1 MHDFSTAV
9 QAYLLPLPGTTRLM
23 LRRKAELFLYG
34 QSADAIYYID
44 RGLIK
49 LDRPGAGDQCVT
61 LNLCGAGELLGDE
74 ALIPHQS
81 FVTQA
86 EALTPLTVYRIP
98 SSQVLESGSRNANLA
113 MFLMEIMVRRTQ
125 ALERRLELIAAHD
138 VERRIL
144 LCLADLAGHG
154 ERESDGSFSLP
165 LTQRDVANLI
175 GATRE
180 TTSLM
185 LNQMER
191 NALLAL
197 SRGKITIPSAARL
210 RDAAAFPVPETLAS

>member
-1 MHDFSTAV
+1 
-9 QAYLLPLPGTTRLM
+9 
-23 LRRKAELFLYG
+23 
-34 QSADAIYYID
+34 
-44 RGLIK
+44 
-49 LDRPGAGDQCVT
+49 
-61 LNLCGAGELLGDE
+61 
-74 ALIPHQS
+74 
-81 FVTQA
+81 
-86 EALTPLTVYRIP
+86 
-98 SSQVLESGSRNANLA
+98 
-113 MFLMEIMVRRTQ
+113 METMVRRTQ

-144 LCLADLAGHG
+144 LCLADLAEHG

-197 SRGKITIPSAARL
+197 SRGKITIPSTARL
-210 RDAAAFPVPETLAS
+210 RDAAAFPVPEILAS